1 MAWKTLPMTSA
12 AKTTKRPS
20 GFTLIEVV
28 IVLAIATIIMGSAA
42 GFLMYSSDERL
53 LRDASGEIEVLAKR
67 ARMTA
72 ILQQT
77 PYALEFREGV
87 VRVLPLAQAGQDE
100 KKTAGGHRIG
110 GQPTLPPVSEDRQYV
125 LEEGMKISIRRWN
138 SDQWH
143 TTLKDVVHVWRF
155 DPNGLCEPISVR
167 LNLDKSWSEDT
178 YHPLTA
184 SIRSTQLEAR

>member
-1 MAWKTLPMTSA
+1 MAWKTLPMILA
-12 AKTTKRPS
+12 AKTTKRPP

-42 GFLMYSSDERL
+42 GFLIYSSDERL

-77 PYALEFREGV
+77 PYAVEFREGV
-87 VRVLPLAQAGQDE
+87 VRVLPFAQAGQDE
-100 KKTAGGHRIG
+100 KKTVGGHRIG
-110 GQPTLPPVSEDRQYV
+110 GQPSLPPVSEDRQFV
-125 LEEGMKISIRRWN
+125 LKEGMRVSVRRWN
-138 SDQWH
+138 SEEWFS
-143 TTLKDVVHVWRF
+143 TLKDTVHVWRF

-167 LNLDKSWSEDT
+167 LNLEKGWSEDV

-184 SIRSTQLEAR
+184 SIRYSQLEAR

>member
-1 MAWKTLPMTSA
+1 MAWKTRPMTSA
-12 AKTTKRPS
+12 AKTTKRPA

-42 GFLMYSSDERL
+42 GYLIYSSDERL

-67 ARMTA
+67 ARMSA

-100 KKTAGGHRIG
+100 KKTVGGHRIG
-110 GQPTLPPVSEDRQYV
+110 GQPTLPPVTEDRQFV
-125 LEEGMKISIRRWN
+125 LKDGMRVSIRRWN
-138 SDQWH
+138 SEQWF

-155 DPNGLCEPISVR
+155 DPNGLCEPITVR
-167 LNLDKSWSEDT
+167 LNVEKSWSEDV

>member
-1 MAWKTLPMTSA
+1 MISA
-12 AKTTKRPS
+12 AKTTKRPH
-20 GFTLIEVV
+20 GFTLMEIVV
-28 IVLAIATIIMGSAA
+28 VLAIAAILMGGAVSMMV
-42 GFLMYSSDERL
+42 FSSDERL
-53 LRDASGEIEVLAKR
+53 LRDASGEVEVLAKR

-87 VRVLPLAQAGQDE
+87 VRMMPLAQAGQDE

-110 GQPTLPPVSEDRQYV
+110 GEPVAQTASEGREYV
-125 LEEGMKISIRRWN
+125 LKDGMNVLIRRWN
-138 SDQWH
+138 SEQWF

-155 DPNGLCEPISVR
+155 DPNGLCEPISVKFT
-167 LNLDKSWSEDT
+167 LENSWAEDS

-184 SIRSTQLEAR
+184 TIRDSILEAR